1 MLDVG
6 LLLSGMVVW
15 FGVRVADRVTAP
27 RLSERVEAVDRL
39 LAPALC
45 GVLVGRAVAAALDD
59 PSSLRSVRSFLV
71 VRGGV
76 EFWPGAIAL
85 LVVVVVAARRRRRSG
100 LFEAA
105 ELVPFALVGYALF
118 EATCLL
124 RDGCYGPPS
133 SLGLVP
139 QGLDTRMFPIGLA
152 VAAATLALAITLQ
165 RSWWVAPGLR
175 VAIAIAGL
183 GAIRALA
190 ATWLPH
196 LGSGMPR
203 TQRESLAAIAAGFLV
218 ILPAAVRRW
227 HRRRRGFVGRLT

>member
-6 LLLSGMVVW
+6 LLLSGIVVW
-15 FGVRVADRVTAP
+15 FGVRLADRVTAP
-27 RLSERVEAVDRL
+27 RLSDRVEAVDRL

-76 EFWPGAIAL
+76 EFWPGAIAV
-85 LVVVVVAARRRRRSG
+85 LVVVLVAARRRRRPG
-100 LFEAA
+100 LLEAA
-105 ELVPFALVGYALF
+105 ELVPFALIGYALF
-118 EATCLL
+118 EATCLV
-124 RDGCYGPPS
+124 RDGCYGPRS

-139 QGLDTRMFPIGLA
+139 QGLDTRMFPIGIAVAAVALALA
-152 VAAATLALAITLQ
+152 VALQ

-175 VAIAIAGL
+175 VVIAISGL
-183 GAIRALA
+183 GAIRGVA

-203 TQRESLAAIAAGFLV
+203 TQRESLTAMAVGFLV
-218 ILPAAVRRW
+218 MLPAAGRRW
-227 HRRRRGFVGRLT
+227 QRRRHGLEGRLT